1 MKLVLF
7 LNMGGVTKPEHCAL
21 FLKNMFNDP
30 YILTIKNDFLRAFVA
45 WCITKARTKTMQK
58 NYEFLGGKSPLNE
71 LTARLCERLN
81 KDFANA
87 NLSAKNSLNS
97 AISVAPSAN
106 SLNLNANSAPN
117 GANLNINLAQ
127 NGANLSANENKNAPQ
142 NSQEQ
147 ITFDFINT
155 YVPPFA
161 DEVLAKY
168 QLTQSDEIV
177 LFPLYPHHSQT
188 TVLSSLECVKKAL
201 SKAQIQ
207 AKVREIEVFYTNE
220 QYNALIIKHILQAN
234 DDFEKGREKT
244 LIFSAHSLPVSTIQ
258 AGDIYQKHIEA
269 HFALLKERLTPYFK
283 DIVLGYQSKIGP
295 VKWLTPATSEILANL
310 DNVALIYP
318 LSFCIDCSESVFE
331 LDIEYRKIAKN
342 DYKVIKCPNDS
353 AEFAEFIKA
362 YLNLA

>member
-30 YILTIKNDFLRAFVA
+30 YILTIKNDLLRAFVA
-45 WCITKARTKTMQK
+45 WCITKARAKTMQK

-81 KDFANA
+81 KDFASA
-87 NLSAKNSLNS
+87 NLNE
-97 AISVAPSAN
+97 
-106 SLNLNANSAPN
+106 NSAPN
-117 GANLNINLAQ
+117 GANL
-127 NGANLSANENKNAPQ
+127 STNESKNAPQ
-142 NSQEQ
+142 NSQEK

-168 QLTQSDEIV
+168 CFTKDDEIV

-207 AKVREIEVFYTNE
+207 SKVREIEVFYTNE

-269 HFALLKERLTPYFK
+269 HFALLKERLMPYFK

-295 VKWLTPATSEILANL
+295 VKWLAPATSEILANL

-342 DYKVIKCPNDS
+342 DYKVITCPNDS